1 MTTRRPPEM
10 VLQTLRDLK
19 PSNHFLYLC
28 IVQFV
33 YGFFFCNQYKLDP
46 HSLSLLC
53 HMTPSLTLFGLNL
66 GVLLAGCRV
75 ALVCHKSRHVHLI
88 FQTGHTAF
96 TIRKAILWFFFWWSL
111 FHQWAVSL
119 KVLTRHLEYLSCTQF
134 LMFLCIKQKKNQS
147 GEQSAL
153 CLTSDG

>member
-1 MTTRRPPEM
+1 M

-53 HMTPSLTLFGLNL
+53 HMTPSLTLFALNL

-96 TIRKAILWFFFWWSL
+96 TIRKAILWFFFMIFVSSMSGISESSDSAPGISIVYSVSYVFMHKAKKEPIWRAICSL
-111 FHQWAVSL
+111 LNF
-119 KVLTRHLEYLSCTQF
+119 
-134 LMFLCIKQKKNQS
+134 
-147 GEQSAL
+147 
-153 CLTSDG
+153 